1 MRFMKEIVVISGKG
15 GTGKTSITAA
25 LAYLNQNTSVVADCD
40 VDAADM
46 HLLLEPDFG
55 NPADFYSGFTA
66 EIDQDKCIRCNKC
79 KQVCAFN
86 AINFD
91 DGQFFVSELDCEG
104 CGYCYHVCP
113 SQAIA
118 MKDAFSGNTYISKTR
133 MQNTLVHA
141 QLAIGADNSGK
152 LVTRVKDLAKQQTE
166 QQGVE
171 YLMVDG
177 TPGVGCPVTASV
189 TGSDFVVIVTEASI
203 SGLLDLKRAYELVM
217 NFSIPM
223 GVIINKSDLNP
234 EVNSEIKEFLKEKK
248 VPLLAEFAYNPV
260 FINALTQGTTV
271 TEFDEDMKFE
281 IENLWEM
288 IRKSL

>member
-1 MRFMKEIVVISGKG
+1 MKEVVVISGKG

-25 LAYLNQNTSVVADCD
+25 LAYLNQNESVVADCD

-46 HLLLEPDFG
+46 HLLLKPDFG
-55 NPADFYSGFTA
+55 NPGDFYSGFSA
-66 EIDQDKCIRCNKC
+66 EIDQEKCIRCNKC

-86 AINFD
+86 AINFV
-91 DGQFFVSELDCEG
+91 DGQFFVDELDCEG

-113 SQAIA
+113 SQAITLN
-118 MKDAFSGNTYISKTR
+118 DAFSGNTYISKTR
-133 MQNTLVHA
+133 LKNTLVHA

-166 QQGVE
+166 QQKMD

-203 SGLLDLKRAYELVM
+203 SGLHDLKRAYELVM

-223 GVIINKSDLNP
+223 GVIVNKSDLNP
-234 EVNSEIKEFLKEKK
+234 DVNSRIKEFIKDKN
-248 VPLLAEFAYNPV
+248 VPLLAEFTYNPV
-260 FINALTQGTTV
+260 FVNALTQGTTV
-271 TEFDEDMKFE
+271 SEFDENLKSE
-281 IENLWEM
+281 IEHLWEN
-288 IRKSL
+288 IKERL